1 MELCLST
8 FEVQDCVVANSI
20 ELIDS
25 ARDSHIFT
33 KTKDFTFL
41 LLTSSRHFLVH
52 FHMVQQSPCCHLD
65 SARKDFL
72 ALVTT
77 RVAAIF
83 TFFALLN
90 VSG

>member
-1 MELCLST
+1 MELYLSI
-8 FEVQDCVVANSI
+8 FDVQDCVVANST

-25 ARDSHIFT
+25 AEDLHIFT

-41 LLTSSRHFLVH
+41 LLTLSRDFLVH

-65 SARKDFL
+65 SARKNFL

-77 RVAAIF
+77 RVVAIF
-83 TFFALLN
+83 ICVALLN
-90 VSG
+90 VSD

>member
-1 MELCLST
+1 MELYLSI
-8 FEVQDCVVANSI
+8 FDDQEYVVANSTG
-20 ELIDS
+20 LIHS
-25 ARDSHIFT
+25 AEDSHTFT

-77 RVAAIF
+77 RVATIF
-83 TFFALLN
+83 ICVALLN